1 MAGSSFDIEAFKA
14 QMKEELLAANSLM
27 MKEAME
33 EMAKIMK
40 GKQPEQPTAPIDL
53 DDEIPIRERVEEEI
67 AIVADSGKKK
77 DVVQAESV
85 EESEW
90 AKNLNKNM
98 ARMQMMMKEKGIDTA
113 MDYADL
119 DEGDDPLPPKFKF
132 PNMKKFTGTDDPHL
146 HLKQFATYM
155 KATGLTRAQIV
166 KQFPM
171 SLEGAPVRWYYAV
184 ELYVQSDW
192 KELCTAFVK
201 QYNLNIQL
209 AVSLREL

>member
-14 QMKEELLAANSLM
+14 QMKEELLAANRLM

-33 EMAKIMK
+33 EMAKMMK
-40 GKQPEQPTAPIDL
+40 GKQPEQPTVPIDL
-53 DDEIPIRERVEEEI
+53 DDKIPIRERVEEEI

-132 PNMKKFTGTDDPHL
+132 PNMKKFTGTDDLHL
-146 HLKQFATYM
+146 HLK
-155 KATGLTRAQIV
+155 
-166 KQFPM
+166 
-171 SLEGAPVRWYYAV
+171 
-184 ELYVQSDW
+184 
-192 KELCTAFVK
+192 
-201 QYNLNIQL
+201 
-209 AVSLREL
+209 

>member
-1 MAGSSFDIEAFKA
+1 MDGSSFDVEAFKA
-14 QMKEELLAANSLM
+14 EMLAANQLM
-27 MKEAME
+27 IKGAME
-33 EMAKIMK
+33 EIAKMLK

-53 DDEIPIRERVEEEI
+53 DDEIPIKERVEEEI
-67 AIVADSGKKK
+67 AVIANPEKKK
-77 DVVQAESV
+77 GVVQAESG

-90 AKNLNKNM
+90 ARNLNKNM

-119 DEGDDPLPPKFKF
+119 DKGDDPLPLKFKF
-132 PNMKKFTGTDDPHL
+132 LNMKKFTGTDDPHL

-171 SLEGAPVRWYYAV
+171 SLEGAPVRWYYAL
-184 ELYVQSDW
+184 EPYVQSDW

-201 QYNLNIQL
+201 QYSLNIQL